1 VRVTP
6 VALGEAC
13 CNSESFGGLSF
24 SDLPATDLTPLIPIS
39 YLMRGI
45 LFDAEYADETRE
57 MRLWFKSD
65 ERVFA
70 AIDRSFVPKFFVE
83 GENPERLAKII
94 EKIEVR
100 ENERIVRP
108 VSVRTVKM
116 GRLGRTIDVV
126 EVVPE
131 QAKDVQT
138 LRRFI
143 REMPGVKQLYNYD
156 IPVSKYYLISNGITP
171 MDGAEVEGEV
181 KGPEI
186 LLPSPPRPVQLEAPR
201 LSMMSF
207 DIEVYN
213 PTGSPRPEKDPIMM
227 ISLAGDDGFRKVLTW
242 RKFWT
247 RHDFVEV
254 VNCERE
260 MIRRFVEIVGE
271 RDPDVLL
278 GYNTDFFDFPY
289 LKERAKI
296 LKVKLALGRDGSEI
310 VARRRKFAT
319 ATRVRG
325 RIHIDVFAMVDF
337 LATIGSIRLV
347 HYTLEDVYRYLLGKE
362 KPDFEFTKFV
372 EAWEKGGEAWERLLT
387 YSLSDAVATLELG
400 EELLPLF
407 LELSRIVGQTPF
419 DVVRMTPGQIVEW
432 LLIAEGFRRNELIP
446 ARPVAETY
454 EERLEETYTGAYVME
469 PVRGLHENLVV
480 FDFRSLYPSIIV
492 THNIDPST
500 INCECCGETG
510 ERVPD
515 LPYHICR
522 RRRGFLPEVVEKV
535 LTARFEVKR
544 RLKELKKDSQE
555 YKRLNAKQW
564 ALKIIA
570 NSFYGML
577 GYPKARWYS
586 KECAES
592 ITSFGRHYIKRT
604 IRMAEE
610 AGFKVVYSDTDSL
623 HCLLGKKS
631 KEDALKFLNEVNEHL
646 PGIIELELE
655 GFYPRAVYVT
665 KKRYAMIDE
674 EGRITVKGLEFVRR
688 DWAAIAKHTQEAVLR
703 ALLKDGS
710 KEKAAQIIRE
720 TVEKIRRGDVRL
732 EDLVIYTQLKM
743 PIEDYKS
750 IGPHVVAAK
759 RLRDAGREVEP
770 GMIIAYVQTK
780 GGGSISDRAYPVE
793 LLGDREYDPDY
804 YINHQVLPAVMRI
817 MEVLGFSEG
826 ELTSTRERQKGLDVF
841 LR

>member
-1 VRVTP
+1 VK
-6 VALGEAC
+6 ASAGF
-13 CNSESFGGLSF
+13 SFQPPRHRF
-24 SDLPATDLTPLIPIS
+24 NPATVDI

-45 LFDAEYADETRE
+45 LFDAEYVDETRE
-57 MRLWFKSD
+57 MRLWLKSG
-65 ERVFA
+65 ERVFSA
-70 AIDRSFVPKFFVE
+70 VDGSFIPRFFVE
-83 GENPERLAKII
+83 GEDPEKLAKVVK
-94 EKIEVR
+94 KIEIR
-100 ENERIVRP
+100 EDGRIVRP
-108 VSVRTVKM
+108 ASIRTVEMK
-116 GRLGRTIDVV
+116 RLGNTVQV
-126 EVVPE
+126 LEVVPE
-131 QAKDVQT
+131 QPKDIQT

-143 REMPGVKQLYNYD
+143 REIPGVRQIYNYD
-156 IPVSKYYLISNGITP
+156 IPISKHYLISCGLTP
-171 MDGAEVEGEV
+171 MDGAEVEGEMRV
-181 KGPEI
+181 SEI
-186 LLPSPPRPVQLEAPR
+186 ILSAPPKPVQLVAPK
-201 LSMMSF
+201 LSMISF

-213 PTGSPRPEKDPIMM
+213 PAGSPRPEKDPIMM
-227 ISLAGDDGFRKVLTW
+227 IGLAGDDGFRKVLTW
-242 RKFWT
+242 HKFPT
-247 RHDFVEV
+247 KLDFVEV
-254 VNCERE
+254 LESE
-260 MIRRFVEIVGE
+260 KKMIERFVEIVRE
-271 RDPDVLL
+271 RDPDILL

-289 LKERAKI
+289 LRERARI
-296 LKVKLALGRDGSEI
+296 LKVKLALGRDESEI
-310 VARRRKFAT
+310 VGRRRKFAT

-337 LATIGSIRLV
+337 LATIGSIRLI
-347 HYTLEDVYRYLLGKE
+347 HYTLENVYKYLLGKD

-372 EAWEKGGEAWERLLT
+372 EAWEKGGEAWERLLV
-387 YSLSDAVATLELG
+387 YNLSDAVAALELG
-400 EELLPLF
+400 HELLSLF
-407 LELSRIVGQTPF
+407 LELSKIIRQVPF
-419 DVVRMTPGQIVEW
+419 DVVRMTPGQMVEW

-500 INCECCGETG
+500 INCSCCVETG

-515 LPYHICR
+515 LPYHTCR
-522 RRRGFLPEVVEKV
+522 RRRGFLPEVVEKI
-535 LTARFEVKR
+535 LKARFDVKK
-544 RLKELKKDSQE
+544 RLKDLDRESHE
-555 YKRLNAKQW
+555 YKQLNAKQW

-577 GYPKARWYS
+577 GYPKARWYC

-592 ITSFGRHYIKRT
+592 VTSFGRHYIKWT

-623 HCLLGKKS
+623 HCLLNGKS
-631 KEDALKFLNEVNEHL
+631 RDDALKFLDEVNRRL
-646 PGIIELELE
+646 PGMIELEFE

-703 ALLKDGS
+703 ALLEEGS
-710 KEKAAQIIRE
+710 KEKAAQIIKE
-720 TVEKIRRGDVRL
+720 IVERIRRGEVSL

-743 PIEDYKS
+743 PIESYRT

-759 RLRDAGREVEP
+759 RLREAGREVEP
-770 GMIIAYVQTK
+770 GTIIAYVQTK
-780 GGGSISDRAYPVE
+780 GRGSISERAYPVE
-793 LLGDREYDPDY
+793 LLGNREYDPDY

-817 MEVLGFSEG
+817 MEVLGYSERD
-826 ELTSTRERQKGLDVF
+826 LTSRQGRQRGLDFF
-841 LR
+841 LQ